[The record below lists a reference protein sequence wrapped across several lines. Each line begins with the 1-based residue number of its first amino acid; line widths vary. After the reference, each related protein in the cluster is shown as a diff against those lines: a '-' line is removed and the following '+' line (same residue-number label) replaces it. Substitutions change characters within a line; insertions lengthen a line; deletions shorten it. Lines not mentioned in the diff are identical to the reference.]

1 MATVPARSSGVG
13 LDRYP
18 PFLGV
23 TGSGL
28 PPPEGPMWQ
37 GVAAFQPDRLC
48 GGTSFGELSGGKWMV
63 LGRSSSSAC
72 WVPWTGRSSSRRALL
87 PRSKSSPSGGFPSGT
102 SNQEPARMQDSY
114 LVDSASSHML
124 VSKIKPCMSK
134 YKQLYRETANGS
146 LNQLSFI

>member
-1 MATVPARSSGVG
+1 MATVPARSSEVG

-28 PPPEGPMWQ
+28 PPPEGPMRQ
-37 GVAAFQPDRLC
+37 SVAAFRPDRFC

-72 WVPWTGRSSSRRALL
+72 WVSWTGRSSSRR
-87 PRSKSSPSGGFPSGT
+87 RSFLVANPVPLGAFQAAPSHR
-102 SNQEPARMQDSY
+102 EPARIQDSY